1 MPEYELTTSAANDLE
16 AIADYTVVTWGVD
29 QAERYEALLVN
40 HFKAIGQSTAHSR
53 VFLRHRPNLRFS
65 RCEHHYV
72 FYLMRENTCPLIVA
86 VFHERMDLMTR
97 FQERL
102 SSDEL
107 DELDRDAG
115 DDE

>member
-1 MPEYELTTSAANDLE
+1 MPDYELTCSAEDDLE

-29 QAERYEALLVN
+29 QAKRYEALLVN

-53 VFLRHRPNLRFS
+53 VFLKQRPKLRFS

-72 FYLMRENTCPLIVA
+72 FYLMRDTCPLIVA
-86 VFHERMDLMTR
+86 VFHERMDLMAR
-97 FQERL
+97 FHERL
-102 SSDEL
+102 SSEEL
-107 DELDRDAG
+107 DELERDAG